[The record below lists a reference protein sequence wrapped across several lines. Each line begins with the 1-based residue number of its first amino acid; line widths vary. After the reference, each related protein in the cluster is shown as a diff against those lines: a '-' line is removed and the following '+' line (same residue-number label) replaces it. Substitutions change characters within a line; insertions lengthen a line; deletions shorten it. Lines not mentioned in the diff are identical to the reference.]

1 MDLYVNGRYAG
12 RRVTGVERFAI
23 ETTRALG
30 SRAHSLMPPFQ
41 AGGVLGHLWEQALL
55 PSQLPKTGLLW
66 SPANTGPLRVE
77 RQVVTIHDLAPLDHP
92 EWYRGLYAWWYRWL
106 LPRLA
111 AGVRAVIAVSE
122 FTRGRLLSAGIPGEK
137 VFVVRPGVSPR
148 FASVPEEARRRLR
161 ARFGLPGRYVLVVGT
176 IEPRKN
182 LPRLCRAWGRISSSF
197 PEAELVMAGGRGRV
211 FRRVALGSLPK
222 GVRLLGEVAEGD
234 LPALYAEADAFVLA
248 SLYEGF
254 GLTPLEAMASGIPCL
269 VSKMGGIPEA
279 VGDAALLIDPNDEGA
294 MEAGLRRI
302 LSDEPLRE
310 TLRARGVE
318 RARSL
323 RWEDTAAKLWS
334 VCCQVGEDV
343 G

>member
-1 MDLYVNGRYAG
+1 
-12 RRVTGVERFAI
+12 
-23 ETTRALG
+23 
-30 SRAHSLMPPFQ
+30 
-41 AGGVLGHLWEQALL
+41 
-55 PSQLPKTGLLW
+55 
-66 SPANTGPLRVE
+66 
-77 RQVVTIHDLAPLDHP
+77 
-92 EWYRGLYAWWYRWL
+92 
-106 LPRLA
+106 
-111 AGVRAVIAVSE
+111 
-122 FTRGRLLSAGIPGEK
+122 
-137 VFVVRPGVSPR
+137 
-148 FASVPEEARRRLR
+148 
-161 ARFGLPGRYVLVVGT
+161 
-176 IEPRKN
+176 
-182 LPRLCRAWGRISSSF
+182 
-197 PEAELVMAGGRGRV
+197 
-211 FRRVALGSLPK
+211 
-222 GVRLLGEVAEGD
+222 VAEGD